1 MLTRVLLHVV
11 AATAPIDV
19 TAHRSSGQERLRRGV
34 PNLSLLVLLYRE
46 DGSFEQSAARRGSRK
61 HAGVVLW
68 AAAGGVKSATVQ
80 GDLPQRPPLAPG
92 NLANVGNMRLE
103 GGQRWVSVVEPVRH
117 AARYSIREHRVP
129 PDFLWSWLA
138 WVLHAASLNESRTR
152 GRVQR
157 SVQEIRVPQP
167 ALQGEIHVV
176 T

>member
-61 HAGVVLW
+61 HAGVVRL

-138 WVLHAASLNESRTR
+138 LMHFTRSSGTAHAVMSGAAYRKSGSRSGHSR
-152 GRVQR
+152 GDSRC
-157 SVQEIRVPQP
+157 
-167 ALQGEIHVV
+167 H
-176 T
+176 